1 MKRLHVSLAVEDLS
15 ASIQF
20 YSELFAAEP
29 TVRKSDYA
37 KWMLDD
43 PRVNFS
49 ISDRAKRSGVE
60 HFGIQVENP
69 AELEEV
75 YGRLKSIQAPVL
87 EAGAST
93 CCYAH
98 SDKNWVTDPQGVS
111 WEVFLT
117 HGESQTYG
125 DDTDI
130 HEATAKAACC

>member
-15 ASIQF
+15 TSIRF

-29 TVRKSDYA
+29 TVYKPDYA

-49 ISDRAKRSGVE
+49 ISDRATRTGVD
-60 HFGIQVENP
+60 HLGIQVENP

-75 YGRLKSIQAPVL
+75 YGRLKSTQAPVF
-87 EAGAST
+87 EAGATT

-98 SDKNWVTDPQGVS
+98 SEKNWVTDPQGIP
-111 WEVFLT
+111 WEIFLT
-117 HGESQTYG
+117 HGESQLYG
-125 DDTDI
+125 HDTDI
-130 HEATAKAACC
+130 HEATAKATCC